1 MIRNAAR
8 VKSPHEG
15 LITAL
20 AIGGFFI
27 ILGSVFAFT
36 PGIVQD
42 SNAFVSDLTTVSF
55 PFGSP
60 GSTVSLLGPANP
72 ADHQDFYTAVM
83 NFLIGVGVLQIVIL
97 ALRLAVQSRIRRIA
111 ESVGDLI
118 FLAGCRSCGKHF
130 PISRNTQRLVPILV
144 SLNHAH
150 WSIVDWAVLRVYGR
164 QVSTARIREVK
175 IFGFFS

>member
-8 VKSPHEG
+8 VKSPYEG

-20 AIGGFFI
+20 AIGGFFV

-60 GSTVSLLGPANP
+60 GSTMSLLGPANP

-83 NFLIGVGVLQIVIL
+83 NFLIGVGVLQIVVL
-97 ALRLAVQSRIRRIA
+97 ALRLAVHSRTSRIA

-118 FLAGCRSCGKHF
+118 FWLGAAAVANIFLLAGTLNSWFQFWSALIILIGLSLIGRFFVHMAGKFRRH
-130 PISRNTQRLVPILV
+130 
-144 SLNHAH
+144 
-150 WSIVDWAVLRVYGR
+150 
-164 QVSTARIREVK
+164 E
-175 IFGFFS
+175 